1 MNNAI
6 ATSDLRRSNRRRVL
20 NQLDQNGPMSRSEL
34 SVSTGLTVPAISRIT
49 QELRSAG
56 LVSEVI
62 EESDLPDEGV
72 VATRGR
78 RTRPLCID
86 STGAFVLTLVV
97 SFNRRSVGVS
107 DAQGNCIEHLELPEI
122 DLIDPESA
130 LEKFSLAANSLISR
144 CDFPKYRMLGV
155 SVVIAANTTPN
166 KYGTVTSHTLGW
178 VDVPVLSILRK
189 HLNYP
194 LHLETRAIALLQTE
208 LWHQTTTSQKTF
220 MLVNVGWLIGTGVM
234 VNDRILE
241 SGTERLGQLSH
252 MAVQTGGSAYC
263 YCGRKGCLDTVASGA
278 AVVQSIEKLDES
290 LALIEHPV
298 KKLDAALQL
307 ATSNAVIQSLFYDA
321 GLKLGLG
328 LQQAASL
335 FQPSRIYLAGS
346 VGRQPHFIRGVEKSV
361 ESTDSNQNGLIHVCK
376 VRSDEAAARS
386 GLSALLLSEQF
397 DFSSFMDQRQRA

>member
-1 MNNAI
+1 MNNAS
-6 ATSDLRRSNRRRVL
+6 ATSDLRRGNRRHVL
-20 NQLDQNGPMSRSEL
+20 KQLAQNGPMSRSVL

-62 EESDLPDEGV
+62 EESELPDEGV

-78 RTRPLCID
+78 RTRPLSID
-86 STGAFVLTLVV
+86 ATGAFVLTLVV

-122 DLIDPESA
+122 ELNDPESA
-130 LEKFSLAANSLISR
+130 LEKFSLAASSLISR
-144 CDFPKYRMLGV
+144 CDFPKHRILGV

-166 KYGTVTSHTLGW
+166 MYGTVTSHTLGW

-194 LHLETRAIALLQTE
+194 LHLETRAVALLQTE

-241 SGTERLGQLSH
+241 SGTERLGQLAH
-252 MAVQTGGSAYC
+252 MTVQTDGSLDC

-278 AVVQSIEKLDES
+278 AVVQSIEKLDDS
-290 LALIEHPV
+290 LAIIEHPV
-298 KKLDAALQL
+298 EKLDAALRL
-307 ATSNAVIQSLFYDA
+307 ATSNAVIQSLFHDA
-321 GLKLGLG
+321 GFKLGLG
-328 LQQAASL
+328 LQQATSL
-335 FQPSRIYLAGS
+335 FQPSQIYLAGS
-346 VGRQPHFIRGVEKSV
+346 VGRQPHFIRGVEQGIEVAGSTQSV
-361 ESTDSNQNGLIHVCK
+361 SIQVCN

-386 GLSALLLSEQF
+386 GLTALLLSEKF
-397 DFSSFMDQRQRA
+397 DFSSFMEQRQRA